1 MILLSIIVPTYNME
15 KYLAR
20 CLNSVIVGNE
30 SRHDFEILVVND
42 GSKDHSLKIAEQFKD
57 KYPNI
62 IRVIDKPN
70 GNYGSCINCGL
81 KKAVG
86 KYFRI
91 LDADDTFSNVALS
104 DFLDKLSHS
113 NEDMI
118 ISNFIYKYDLTKQ
131 HNRIAPQGITFDKT
145 YHSFD
150 FSVDNYEVLSMHAVT
165 YKTSLLADIQLYLD
179 EGVSYTDLE
188 YVYFPLKYIK
198 SLKFI
203 NCDLYEYH
211 IGREGQTVN
220 PINQVKSYKSLLV
233 VSKRLVDDFASD
245 YNKSNSVLR
254 NNQKVAINKIIY
266 ATFKI
271 GLVYCEKN
279 KENNE
284 ILKTIYKKL
293 KETDIST
300 LWLKKKKIKPLVCIW
315 SVTGIYFNFLNGKF
329 NHILGKA

>member
-1 MILLSIIVPTYNME
+1 M
-15 KYLAR
+15 
-20 CLNSVIVGNE
+20 
-30 SRHDFEILVVND
+30 
-42 GSKDHSLKIAEQFKD
+42 
-57 KYPNI
+57 
-62 IRVIDKPN
+62 
-70 GNYGSCINCGL
+70 
-81 KKAVG
+81 
-86 KYFRI
+86 
-91 LDADDTFSNVALS
+91 
-104 DFLDKLSHS
+104 
-113 NEDMI
+113 
-118 ISNFIYKYDLTKQ
+118 
-131 HNRIAPQGITFDKT
+131 
-145 YHSFD
+145 
-150 FSVDNYEVLSMHAVT
+150 
-165 YKTSLLADIQLYLD
+165 
-179 EGVSYTDLE
+179 
-188 YVYFPLKYIK
+188 
-198 SLKFI
+198 
-203 NCDLYEYH
+203 YEYH